1 MVISLPEKVDYIIRT
16 IEEAGYEAYA
26 VGGCVRDAALGRTPN
41 DWDVTTSAKPET
53 VKALFRRTFDTGL
66 QHGTVTV
73 VLDHE
78 NFEVTTY
85 RVDGDYADGRHP
97 DKVTFTASLEED
109 VKRRDF
115 TINAMAYHPER
126 GLVDLFGGQED
137 LEKKVIRCV
146 GNPRERF
153 TEDALRMMRAVRF
166 AAQLGFSIEPETYDA
181 IRDMAPRLAMVS
193 QERIT
198 EEMMKLLVSPN
209 PSMFLHFYELG
220 MTKIFFPAFDEM
232 MACSQN
238 TKYHCYTV
246 GMHTMK
252 VVETIPPEKIF
263 RLAALL
269 HDVGK
274 LRTKT
279 EKDGVDHFYGHAAAG
294 EKEAW
299 AIMRGWKLDN
309 YTIQTVERL
318 VAEHEV
324 RFEMTEENVRK
335 KMRRVGKE
343 LMPRLVELVW
353 ADLAAKS
360 AYAQEQ
366 READLREFER
376 LTQLILQRNDAT
388 SIGELAVTGQDLIQ
402 AGIPQGRALGEWL
415 EKMLEAV
422 IRDPALNKK
431 ETLLGMLS

>member
-1 MVISLPEKVDYIIRT
+1 MVIQLPEKVDYIIRT

-41 DWDVTTSAKPET
+41 DWDVTTSAKPEA
-53 VKALFRRTFDTGL
+53 VKALFHRTFDTGL

-73 VLDHE
+73 VLEHE

-137 LEKKVIRCV
+137 LEKQVIRCV

-166 AAQLGFSIEPETYDA
+166 AAQLGFTIDPDTYEA
-181 IRDMAPRLAMVS
+181 MREMAPRLSLVS

-198 EEMMKLLVSPN
+198 DEMLKLLVSPN
-209 PSMFLHFYELG
+209 PTMFLHFYELG

-252 VVETIPPEKIF
+252 VVEAIPPEKIF
-263 RLAALL
+263 RLTALL

-274 LRTKT
+274 RRTKT
-279 EKDGVDHFYGHAAAG
+279 EKDGVEHFYGHAAVG
-294 EKEAW
+294 EKEARD
-299 AIMRGWKLDN
+299 ILRGWKLDN
-309 YTIQTVERL
+309 YTIQLVTRL

-324 RFEMTEENVRK
+324 RFEITEENVRK
-335 KMRRVGKE
+335 KMRRVGKD
-343 LMPRLVELVW
+343 LMPRLLELIW
-353 ADLAAKS
+353 ADMAGKS
-360 AYAQEQ
+360 TYAQEQ
-366 READLREFER
+366 REEELLEFER
-376 LTQLILQRNDAT
+376 LTWLILARDDAT
-388 SIGELAVTGQDLIQ
+388 SVGELAVTGQDLIR
-402 AGIPQGRALGEWL
+402 AGIPQGKAVGEWL

-422 IRDPALNKK
+422 LRDPALNTK
-431 ETLLGMLS
+431 EQLLGMLL